1 MIKNSQIRDVKL
13 KTIFLI
19 DAIGA
24 ITTAFLL
31 MVVLRTFNQYI
42 GLSKAVLSL
51 LSIIAV
57 LFAVYSSC
65 CFMFSNKDSRK
76 LLKPI
81 IVANLAYCILTI
93 GLLIFYQNSIKPLG
107 VIYFAGEIL
116 VIFVIVYI
124 ELKALNT
131 KS

>member
-1 MIKNSQIRDVKL
+1 MLNVKL

-81 IVANLAYCILTI
+81 IVANLGYCILTI
-93 GLLIFYQNSIKPLG
+93 GCLFFYKNIIKPLG
-107 VIYFAGEIL
+107 VIYFTGEVLI
-116 VIFVIVYI
+116 IIAIVCL

-131 KS
+131 NR

>member
-1 MIKNSQIRDVKL
+1 MRDIKL

-31 MVVLRTFNQYI
+31 MVVLRTFNQHI
-42 GLSKAVLSL
+42 GLPKETLSQ
-51 LSIIAV
+51 LSMIAL

-65 CFMFSNKDSRK
+65 CFVFCNKNSQK

-81 IVANLAYCILTI
+81 IVANLAYCILTV
-93 GLLIFYQNSIKPLG
+93 GLLIFYKNSIKPLG
-107 VIYFAGEIL
+107 VIYFVGEVL
-116 VIFVIVYI
+116 VIFVIVYL
-124 ELKALNT
+124 ELKTL
-131 KS
+131 KSNS

>member
-1 MIKNSQIRDVKL
+1 MRNLKL
-13 KTIFLI
+13 KSIFLI

-51 LSIIAV
+51 LSIIAI
-57 LFAVYSSC
+57 LFAVYSFC
-65 CFMFSNKDSRK
+65 CFMFSEKDSQK

-107 VIYFAGEIL
+107 VIYFTGEVL
-116 VIFVIVYI
+116 VIFSLVYFEI
-124 ELKALNT
+124 KTLKSN
-131 KS
+131 S

>member
-1 MIKNSQIRDVKL
+1 MRNVKL

-81 IVANLAYCILTI
+81 IVANLAYCLLTI
-93 GLLIFYQNSIKPLG
+93 GCIFFYKNTIKPLG
-107 VIYFAGEIL
+107 VIYFTGEVLI
-116 VIFVIVYI
+116 IIAIVCL

-131 KS
+131 NS